1 MSVYSVPAHT
11 VRVETVVVNSRFIAT
26 ASRADSVAEAKAFIQ
41 SIRDEMPDASHHV
54 YAFKVGYGGSV
65 IEGMSDDGEP
75 SGTSGPPTLAVL
87 RGADIGDT
95 VIVITRY
102 FGGTKLG
109 TGGLVRAYSG
119 AAKEV
124 LAALPVELKIPK
136 CVVGVTIAYTFYQ
149 RLKLLLAE
157 HHAEIEHEDFTA
169 DVTVYAILPANQ
181 LDAFSQALVNLT
193 SGQVIPVVLDE
204 TPG

>member
-1 MSVYSVPAHT
+1 MSIYAVPART
-11 VRVETVVVNSRFIAT
+11 TRVETVVVNSRFIAT
-26 ASRADSVAEAKAFIQ
+26 AGRVDSVAQAKAFIQ
-41 SIRDEMPDASHHV
+41 SIRVEMPDASHHV

-95 VIVITRY
+95 AIVIARY

-136 CVVGVTIAYTFYQ
+136 CTVGVSLAYTFYE

-157 HHAEIEHEDFTA
+157 HQAVIEHEDFGA
-169 DVTVYAILPANQ
+169 DVTVYAVLPADQ
-181 LDAFSQALVNLT
+181 VDALSQALVNLT
-193 SGQVIPVVLDE
+193 SGQVRPIVLDE